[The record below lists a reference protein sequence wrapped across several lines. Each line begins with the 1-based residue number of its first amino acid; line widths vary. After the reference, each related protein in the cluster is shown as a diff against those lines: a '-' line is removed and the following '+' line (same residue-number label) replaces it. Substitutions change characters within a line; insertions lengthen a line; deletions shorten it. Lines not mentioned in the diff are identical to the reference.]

1 MPLIKKL
8 ANTSVVKSISISYP
22 PLDSENGV
30 AFLSQNRQFQWT
42 NTGNVIYPIIPAHAA
57 TLLKSKGLKVFWDD
71 AIAEKLTYNQWLKR
85 LLKNKPDLIV
95 IESKTPVIK
104 KHWQI
109 INELKNKSLKIK
121 NWKLKIVLMGDHVT
135 ALPKESIKNSKVD
148 FILIGGNYDFLLD
161 ELITLINQNKKPKSK
176 IFKLQQ
182 HHDLNSL
189 PIIDRK
195 LTRWQLYAY
204 NNTNYKYKP
213 GSYIMSGRD
222 CWWGKCSFC
231 ITGDTRIT
239 TKEKIDT
246 IENIVNNKIPCKVLT
261 AEYGYQKITDWHKRF
276 INENIKNIS
285 TLYLPN
291 ILKITSNHKVYYL
304 SKNSLIRCNNKN
316 SWSYKCKPSM
326 VSKFLKCDSCL
337 KKYYKNYTI
346 DSIEAGKLKAG
357 DFLAIPI
364 DYKIKDVKQFNIENI
379 ISEQPTIFTTTR
391 KINDEKVKKIIKLW
405 NLKKSERTI
414 SKLLEID
421 RETVHRYLSLN
432 KKGELLESINHL
444 SYTDNKISFF
454 NGHHKISK
462 TIEINDDFLFIAGL
476 FIAEGHVS
484 FHKDRPNSA
493 TIGFTFNIKET
504 DLIDKTKQFF
514 ANYFNLKLRETI
526 NKINHSCQIS
536 VSSTI
541 VAKLFKI
548 LFGDN
553 CYQKKI
559 PPKLLYLPIEK
570 QRYLLRGI
578 FKGDGHL
585 RPENKKRSGKEYIL
599 ETTSLTLANQI
610 FNMLLR
616 FNVLPSYKTISPR
629 LENES
634 IKYKIT
640 LFRQDILK
648 VFPDIKFL
656 NNPKSTYKRG
666 FILNNFAFV
675 PIVKITEENFNGYVY
690 NLTVN
695 KDHSYVANFLAVKNC
710 SWTTL
715 FPGKC
720 FRQFSVEHTLKEI
733 ENLVYNFGVKE
744 VFDDSG
750 TLPVGSWLKELCQAL
765 INSGLNKKVKI
776 GCNMRFGA
784 ISLAEYQLMY
794 KAGFRFILYGLE
806 SANQKTLDFINKNE
820 KISDALKTLKIAKK
834 TKLEP
839 HVTIIIGYP
848 NETKI
853 DAEKTLNLARKI
865 FKENLADSLQ
875 ATILIPYP
883 GTPLFKYC
891 QDKNLLLTKNWD
903 DFDMR
908 QPVIKSPISPTD
920 QIQLVQNLFKGIIN
934 PKFIFQKII
943 SIKSIN
949 DIKHLSNYAIK
960 YIKKLK
966 DFS

>member
-1 MPLIKKL
+1 MPSTKKPV
-8 ANTSVVKSISISYP
+8 NTSVVKSISISYP
-22 PLDSENGV
+22 PLVSSKGTP
-30 AFLSQNRQFQWT
+30 FLSQNRQFQWT
-42 NTGNVIYPIIPAHAA
+42 NTGNVIYPVIPAYAA
-57 TLLKSKGLKVFWDD
+57 TLLSKLGYKVFWDD
-71 AIAEKLTYNQWLKR
+71 AIAQKLTYSDWLKR
-85 LLKNKPDLIV
+85 LKKNKPNIIA
-95 IESKTPVIK
+95 IETKTPVIK

-109 INELKNKSLKIK
+109 INQIK
-121 NWKLKIVLMGDHVT
+121 KECKWKPIVILMGDHVT
-135 ALPKESIKNSKVD
+135 ALPQESIKNSKVD
-148 FILIGGNYDFLLD
+148 YILIGGDYDFLLS
-161 ELITLINQNKKPKSK
+161 ELIELINNKKAPKNK
-176 IFKLQQ
+176 IYKSTKN
-182 HHDLNSL
+182 HNLNQL

-195 LTRWQLYAY
+195 LTQWQIYAY

-222 CWWGKCSFC
+222 CWWGKCTFC
-231 ITGDTRIT
+231 ITGDTGIT

-246 IENIVNNKIPCKVLT
+246 IENIVNSKIPCEVLT
-261 AEYGYQKITDWHKRF
+261 AEHGYQKVIDWHKRF
-276 INENIKNIS
+276 INENIKNVS

-291 ILKITSNHKVYYL
+291 VLKITPNHKVYYL

-337 KKYYKNYTI
+337 KQYYKNYTI
-346 DSIEAGKLKAG
+346 DSIEAGNLKVG

-364 DYKIKDVKQFNIENI
+364 DYEIKDIKQLNVENI
-379 ISEQPTIFTTTR
+379 ISKQPTIFTTNK
-391 KINDEKVKKIIKLW
+391 KIADKKVEKIIKLW
-405 NLKKSERTI
+405 DLKKSERAI

-444 SYTDNKISFF
+444 SSIDDKISFF
-454 NGHHKISK
+454 NGHHKIPK
-462 TIEINDDFLFIAGL
+462 TIEINNDFLFIAGL

-484 FHKDRPNSA
+484 FHKNRPNSA

-514 ANYFNLKLRETI
+514 AKYLNLKLTETI
-526 NKINHSCQIS
+526 NEINHSCQIS

-541 VAKLFKI
+541 VAKLFQI

-559 PPKLLYLPIEK
+559 PPELLYLPIEK
-570 QRYLLRGI
+570 QRHLLNGI
-578 FKGDGHL
+578 FTGDGHL

-599 ETTSLTLANQI
+599 ETTSLTLANQV

-616 FNVLPSYKTISPR
+616 FDVLPSYKAISPR

-648 VFPDIKFL
+648 VFPDIKFFD
-656 NNPKSTYKRG
+656 NPKSTYKKG

-675 PIVKITEENFNGYVY
+675 PIIKITEENFNGYVY

-720 FRQFSVEHTLKEI
+720 FRQFSVKHTIKEI
-733 ENLVYNFGVKE
+733 ENLVYNFKVKE
-744 VFDDSG
+744 IFDDSG
-750 TLPVGSWLKELCQAL
+750 TLSVGPWLKELCQEL
-765 INSGLNKKVKI
+765 INRGLNKKVKI

-784 ISLAEYQLMY
+784 LSLKEYQLMY

-806 SANQKTLDFINKNE
+806 SANQKTLDFVNKNE
-820 KISDALKTLKIAKK
+820 KTSDALKTLTIAKK
-834 TKLEP
+834 AKLEP
-839 HVTIIIGYP
+839 HVTVIIGYP
-848 NETKI
+848 NEDLK
-853 DAEKTLNLARKI
+853 DANKTLSLARKI
-865 FKENLADSLQ
+865 FKNGLADSLQ

-891 QDKNLLLTKNWD
+891 QDENLLLTKNWD

-908 QPVIKSPISPTD
+908 QPVIKSSISPTE
-920 QIQLVQNLFKGIIN
+920 QLELVQNLFKGILS

-943 SIKSIN
+943 SIQSFY